1 MTRDKA
7 ATSGVSSLL
16 LTPPQKFPSAKIRW
30 KSSRLPRFFLDQ
42 GGILVIDYLPKSH
55 TMIAEYYSSLPVQL
69 KDILKEKRRG
79 KFTKLALFLHENA
92 PAHRAL
98 ATLKKLSYLG
108 FQYLDHPPNSPYLAP
123 SDYHLFPGQKKKQLN
138 FAIFRPVIC
147 FRGDHVGRTNFWFYL
162 SGLQKLEQRAKKC
175 IDFRGEDVE
184 ITPNLVAVACFLPG
198 RANYFSATPCF
209 NISTSSPL
217 QLL

>member
-1 MTRDKA
+1 VECRHCCLPRPKNFRVQKSAGKVLACLDFFWIKA
-7 ATSGVSSLL
+7 AFSSLIIFQRATL
-16 LTPPQKFPSAKIRW
+16 WSRSITHLCRCNWRTFWRKNAAGSSPSWPCSCTKMPPLTGHLQPWRNCPTWA
-30 KSSRLPRFFLDQ
+30 SSILIIHPILRIWPRR
-42 GGILVIDYLPKSH
+42 
-55 TMIAEYYSSLPVQL
+55 TTTSSL
-69 KDILKEKRRG
+69 DR
-79 KFTKLALFLHENA
+79 
-92 PAHRAL
+92 
-98 ATLKKLSYLG
+98 
-108 FQYLDHPPNSPYLAP
+108 
-123 SDYHLFPGQKKKQLN
+123 KKKQLN